1 MKKGFTLVE
10 LIAVIIL
17 LGLLGLIIYPT
28 VNGVINNNKQKL
40 HDKQIN
46 ELIRHGETYA
56 ATNMSS
62 LRLTD
67 GSRNIVTFK
76 DLYDKGIIKD
86 QNIIDPATDEVLNG
100 CLALTWNDNR
110 NSFDIEYT
118 TDCTERLIYADN
130 SGANSPDLLDK
141 MIPIKYQNDNWI
153 YADTSNEWYNYGRH
167 EWANAVIL
175 NSGITKTVGDTITED
190 EIALWY
196 VWIPRYKY
204 QLFNANNG
212 SVNEQLINVEFEKRT
227 ESTGTV
233 KCSDIDFTA
242 NPTSEVSETCTN
254 AINGNW
260 YTHHAFTFGNQQLTG
275 FWMGKFELS
284 TTDDTCNTTS
294 NRDNCNKVSTVTIK
308 PTVNSWRYT
317 TVSNFFTSIQNIS
330 SDYNLTNVDS
340 HMIKNMEWGAVA
352 YLKQSKYGL
361 GLTNIGINN
370 HSNGANDRKT
380 GCGAP
385 AGSSSNK
392 ECNPYNTSDGVL
404 ASTTGNITGVYDMS
418 GASAEYV
425 MSNMVDESGVF
436 YPSNSGFTTTLETK
450 YYDRYTYDVSSY
462 TTHARGKLGDA
473 TKESLKIFGKASG
486 GWYGGSAGGY
496 AYLSYSTNSWIRRG
510 GFVTSGYLA
519 GVFYFSSHNGAANA
533 GDSTRAILVRK

>member
-56 ATNMSS
+56 ASNMES
-62 LRLTD
+62 LRLTN
-67 GSRNIVTFK
+67 GSRNIVTIT
-76 DLYDKGIIKD
+76 DLYDKGII
-86 QNIIDPATDEVLNG
+86 QTETIIDPATDEALNG

-141 MIPIKYQNDNWI
+141 MIPVKYENNNWI

-175 NSGITKTVGDTITED
+175 NSGITKTVGDIITED

-212 SVNEQLINVEFEKRT
+212 SVNEQVINIEFEKGT

-233 KCSDIDFTA
+233 KCSDIDFT
-242 NPTSEVSETCTN
+242 
-254 AINGNW
+254 
-260 YTHHAFTFGNQQLTG
+260 
-275 FWMGKFELS
+275 
-284 TTDDTCNTTS
+284 
-294 NRDNCNKVSTVTIK
+294 
-308 PTVNSWRYT
+308 
-317 TVSNFFTSIQNIS
+317 
-330 SDYNLTNVDS
+330 
-340 HMIKNMEWGAVA
+340 
-352 YLKQSKYGL
+352 
-361 GLTNIGINN
+361 
-370 HSNGANDRKT
+370 DRK
-380 GCGAP
+380 
-385 AGSSSNK
+385 S
-392 ECNPYNTSDGVL
+392 V
-404 ASTTGNITGVYDMS
+404 V
-418 GASAEYV
+418 
-425 MSNMVDESGVF
+425 
-436 YPSNSGFTTTLETK
+436 
-450 YYDRYTYDVSSY
+450 
-462 TTHARGKLGDA
+462 
-473 TKESLKIFGKASG
+473 
-486 GWYGGSAGGY
+486 
-496 AYLSYSTNSWIRRG
+496 
-510 GFVTSGYLA
+510 
-519 GVFYFSSHNGAANA
+519 
-533 GDSTRAILVRK
+533 